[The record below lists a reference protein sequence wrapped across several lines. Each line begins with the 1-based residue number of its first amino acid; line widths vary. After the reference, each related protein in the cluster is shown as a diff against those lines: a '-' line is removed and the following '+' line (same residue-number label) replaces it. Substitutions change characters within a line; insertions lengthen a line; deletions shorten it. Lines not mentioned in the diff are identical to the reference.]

1 MTSKKWIVVL
11 SLTLTLT
18 LTGLLVTWA
27 YRSLFTP
34 VVFSQSPVEFEIKTG
49 RSLFSVTKA
58 LHASDLISSPCAL
71 TLSLY
76 GYLSGQ
82 APLIKAGEYRLLSGQ
97 TPVEILKQFVD
108 GRVIQHAFTIVE
120 GWTVSDLL
128 HALAKETKLKHELQD
143 INSDELLVNM
153 GLEAQSAEGLFF
165 ADTYYFVRSDTDVS
179 ILKRSHDRMEDELKK
194 AWVKRANGLPLT
206 QPYEALILASIVE
219 KETGV
224 PEERAEIAGVFVRRL
239 QKGMLLQTDPA
250 VIYGLK
256 NNFDGNLTRQHLQT
270 DTPYNTYLHLG
281 LPPTPI
287 ALPGRD
293 ALHASLHPKEADSL
307 YFVAKGDGR
316 HYFSAT
322 LEEHSIAVKKYQLQR
337 KEDYHSA
344 PAVRH

>member
-1 MTSKKWIVVL
+1 MISKKWIVLL
-11 SLTLTLT
+11 SFTLTLSGF
-18 LTGLLVTWA
+18 LAIGA
-27 YRSLFTP
+27 YRSLLTP
-34 VVFSQSPVEFEIKTG
+34 VVFSQSPAEVEIKTG
-49 RSLFSVTKA
+49 RSFFSVSKSLYEA
-58 LHASDLISSPCAL
+58 GLISSPRAL
-71 TLSLY
+71 VLSLY
-76 GYLSGQ
+76 GYLRGQ

-97 TPVEILKQFVD
+97 TPVEMLNQFVE

-128 HALAKETKLKHELQD
+128 NALAKETKLKHELQD
-143 INSDELLVNM
+143 INSDALLANM

-165 ADTYYFVRSDTDVS
+165 ADTYYFVRSDTDIS

-194 AWVKRANGLPLT
+194 AWVKRAHGLPLT
-206 QPYEALILASIVE
+206 QPYEALIMASIVE

-256 NNFDGNLTRQHLQT
+256 NNFDGNLTREHLQI
-270 DTPYNTYLHLG
+270 DTPYNTYLHPG

-293 ALHASLHPKEADSL
+293 ALHASLHPKDGDSL

-316 HYFSAT
+316 HHFSAT
-322 LEEHSIAVKKYQLQR
+322 LQEHSMAVKEYQLQR
-337 KEDYHSA
+337 KKNYHSA
-344 PAVRH
+344 PAVKH